1 MKHVT
6 TVIIGAGQS
15 GLAFS
20 KQLSGRGI
28 DHVLLE
34 RGRVAHSW
42 RTERWDTLRLLTPN
56 WQSRL
61 PGYRYTG
68 SDPDGYMT
76 MKEVVDFLQG
86 YADFTGAPVEEETTV
101 KAVRPIDGGYDVVT
115 NRGTWRCRSVMIA
128 SGACNIAT
136 TPKAAEGLPSSVRG
150 ITPMEYRNPDALEE
164 GGVMVVGASATGVQL
179 ASEIQASGRPVTLCV
194 GEHVR
199 VPRMYRARDITWW
212 MPGRPLAVGGPSQK
226 TKGGASARLST
237 VTVRAASSTAPV
249 GRSGFTVPSGR
260 GRTSPSTW
268 STHSRPM

>member
-212 MPGRPLAVGGPSQK
+212 MDVTGVMDLHYTEADDISR
-226 TKGGASARLST
+226 AR
-237 VTVRAASSTAPV
+237 R
-249 GRSGFTVPSGR
+249 VP
-260 GRTSPSTW
+260 
-268 STHSRPM
+268 